1 MTVQEV
7 VDAKV
12 ADKRKVEMSASDL
25 LEALT
30 PF

>member
-1 MTVQEV
+1 MDVQEV
-7 VDAKV
+7 VNHKMAAKN
-12 ADKRKVEMSASDL
+12 KVEMSSADL